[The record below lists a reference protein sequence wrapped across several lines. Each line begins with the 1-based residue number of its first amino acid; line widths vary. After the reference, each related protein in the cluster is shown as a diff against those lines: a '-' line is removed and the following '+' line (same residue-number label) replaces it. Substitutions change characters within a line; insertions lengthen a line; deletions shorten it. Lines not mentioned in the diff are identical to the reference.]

1 MTILLLFM
9 SEKIKNNWPWAI
21 IIIALILMHSQ
32 HQLDNDEGVLLN
44 AAWNVFNNRVLYI
57 QNFEFIPP
65 LAPYLLS
72 WWWKISGA
80 SFLSAWFLGI
90 LIGLASALALYKI
103 NKELK
108 IKKWKLLSP
117 AIFVIMS
124 SFWPMINHNAFSI
137 TAILWANYFLIKKD
151 RLYYLIFSGFLF
163 GLSILTLQHKGVAAL
178 IGALIY
184 LLIKYKNKKIKIKEI
199 IYFIISATL
208 PLLWLLRW
216 PIKTIYADL
225 IVFPIK
231 NYPETNYVSLVLLI
245 ITLVIGAA
253 LLYIA
258 SIEETKNKN
267 KIALIA
273 ITGSV
278 MLISSVQR
286 ADATHV
292 LQSAVFILPII
303 NIVFEKCFNKKY
315 DYYWVVFILLIIG
328 YLLAPKPFF
337 ENKIVEK
344 IKLEIAKNCPSN
356 IFYAGP
362 FMPGIYFE
370 MRSSPPIPYSMLI
383 TRQQTEEQFQE
394 SAEQLRNSP
403 PECAILNYATVE
415 KFRYSQNNPLDKFLI
430 SYYRRYYKIGNLY
443 IMKR

>member
-9 SEKIKNNWPWAI
+9 LEKIKNNWPWVI

-44 AAWNVFNNRVLYI
+44 AAWNVFNNRILYI

-72 WWWKISGA
+72 WWWKISGV

-90 LIGLASALALYKI
+90 LMGLVSALALYKI

-108 IKKWKLLSP
+108 IKNWKFLSP
-117 AIFVIMS
+117 AIFIIMS
-124 SFWPMINHNAFSI
+124 SFWPMINHNAFSVAI
-137 TAILWANYFLIKKD
+137 ILWANYFLIKKD
-151 RLYYLIFSGFLF
+151 RFYYLIFSGFLF
-163 GLSILTLQHKGVAAL
+163 GLSILTLQHKGIAAL

-184 LLIKYKNKKIKIKEI
+184 LLIEYKKIKIKKI
-199 IYFIISATL
+199 IYFVIFATL

-216 PIKTIYADL
+216 PIKTIYTDL

-231 NYPETNYVSLVLLI
+231 NYPQTNYVSLVLLI

-370 MRSSPPIPYSMLI
+370 MRSKSPIPYSILI
-383 TRQQTEEQFQE
+383 TRQQTTKQFQE
-394 SAEQLRNSP
+394 STEQLRNSP

-415 KFRYSQNNPLDKFLI
+415 KFQYSQNNPLDKFLM
-430 SYYRRYYKIGNLY
+430 SYYRRYYKVGNLY
-443 IMKR
+443 IIKR